1 MATLD
6 KYRYLI
12 QQVLTEYTKIPYAY
26 GQIQIE
32 TIFDPTSDRYLLMIV
47 GWNQDKRIHGCL
59 VHIDIINGK
68 LWIQRDGT
76 ENGIASELVAAGI
89 PKEQIV
95 LGFHPSEVRQHT
107 EYAVT

>member
-1 MATLD
+1 MDTLD
-6 KYRYLI
+6 KYRLLV

-26 GQIQIE
+26 GQIQTE
-32 TIFDPTSDRYLLMIV
+32 TIFDRDSDRYLLMIV
-47 GWNQDKRIHGCL
+47 GWAQDKRIHGCL

-76 ENGIASELVAAGI
+76 EHSIALELVNAGI

-95 LGFHPSEVRQHT
+95 LGFHPTEIRQHT